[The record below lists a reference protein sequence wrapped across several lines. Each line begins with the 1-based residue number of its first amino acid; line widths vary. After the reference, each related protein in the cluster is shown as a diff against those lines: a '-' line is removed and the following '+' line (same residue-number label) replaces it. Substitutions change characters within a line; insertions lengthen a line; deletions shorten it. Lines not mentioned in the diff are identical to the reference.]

1 MTTLTSATAQTPT
14 PTRTPRGRIDPRLL
28 VVGGAAAISISSL
41 LIKLADVGPSTAV
54 FFRCFLAL
62 PPLLWLAWREY
73 RRVGKPSRRAVV
85 LQVLGGLLLGLDFAL
100 WSQSILMI
108 GAGMASVV
116 VNVQVIVVPT
126 LSWLVFGNKV
136 PMRFVFALPFMF
148 TGIALAGGVFGGG
161 GTGDELLWGTAL
173 SLVSGIAYGGYIFVV
188 GRTGEADRAASQV
201 LISTTSAGIAGS
213 VIGSLW
219 GRIDFVPGWEAFGW
233 LAALALV
240 GQVFG
245 WMLMGHSLPRL
256 PAEVGAT
263 LLLMQPVL
271 AVLLAVV
278 LLGERPGIGQLLGCV
293 VVVGAVSA
301 VSVRRTRAVTR
312 VGSAG

>member
-1 MTTLTSATAQTPT
+1 M
-14 PTRTPRGRIDPRLL
+14 L

-116 VNVQVIVVPT
+116 VNVQVVVVPA
-126 LSWLVFGNKV
+126 LSWLVFGNRV

-161 GTGDELLWGTAL
+161 GTGDDLLWGTAL

-213 VIGSLW
+213 V
-219 GRIDFVPGWEAFGW
+219 
-233 LAALALV
+233 
-240 GQVFG
+240 
-245 WMLMGHSLPRL
+245 
-256 PAEVGAT
+256 
-263 LLLMQPVL
+263 
-271 AVLLAVV
+271 
-278 LLGERPGIGQLLGCV
+278 
-293 VVVGAVSA
+293 
-301 VSVRRTRAVTR
+301 AVTTA
-312 VGSAG
+312 VIG

>member
-1 MTTLTSATAQTPT
+1 MGVTTLTS
-14 PTRTPRGRIDPRLL
+14 PTRTPTRITQARFDPRLL
-28 VVGGAAAISISSL
+28 VIGGAAAISVSSI
-41 LIKLADVGPSTAV
+41 LIKLADVSPSTAV

-62 PPLLWLAWREY
+62 PPLAMLAWREY
-73 RRVGKPSRRAVV
+73 RRVGMPTRRALV
-85 LQVLGGLLLGLDFAL
+85 LQALGGILLGLDFAL

-108 GAGMASVV
+108 GAGIASVV
-116 VNVQVIVVPT
+116 VNVQVIVVPA
-126 LSWLVFGNKV
+126 LSWLVFGNRV
-136 PMRFVFALPFMF
+136 PLRFLFALPFMF
-148 TGIALAGGVFGGG
+148 TGIALAGGVFGGAAA
-161 GTGDELLWGTAL
+161 GTDLLWGTVL
-173 SLVSGIAYGGYIFVV
+173 SLISGIAYGGYIFVV
-188 GRTGEADRAASQV
+188 GRIGAADRAASQV
-201 LISTTSAGIAGS
+201 LVSTTSAGIAGS
-213 VIGSLW
+213 LIGSLW
-219 GRIDFVPGWEAFGW
+219 GQIDSTPGWEAFIW

-245 WMLMGHSLPRL
+245 WMLMGYSLPRL

-278 LLGERPGIGQLLGCV
+278 LLGERPSAAQLLGCV

-301 VSVRRTRAVTR
+301 VSVRRTR